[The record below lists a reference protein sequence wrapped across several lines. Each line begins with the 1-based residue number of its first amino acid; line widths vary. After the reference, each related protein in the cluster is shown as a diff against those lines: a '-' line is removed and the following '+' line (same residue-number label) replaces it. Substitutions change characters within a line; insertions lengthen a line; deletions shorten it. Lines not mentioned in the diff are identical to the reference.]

1 MRFLIV
7 GLGSMGKRRIRNLQ
21 AIKAGEIIGFDPRED
36 RRAEAK
42 GKYGI
47 VTYGN
52 FESAMA
58 ARPDALIISTS
69 PDLHMFY
76 ACQALD
82 AGKHFFTEASVT
94 DEGMPEVIRRLAGH
108 RGVGVPSCTMR
119 FYPGPK
125 KIKEWVDQGRIGR
138 VLGFTY
144 HSGQYL
150 PDWHPWEDYRKFYVA
165 NRKTGACREI
175 VPFELVWLTWTFG
188 GITELSCLKDRVG
201 DLEVE
206 IDDLY
211 QLLFRFRGGAIGH
224 LMVDVLAR
232 PAVRHMR
239 IIGTEG
245 IIEWIG
251 KENIVRVSRT
261 ADSSWETVSLGS
273 GTVENQYIN
282 PEEPYI
288 EEMRRFIRA
297 IEGREPFG
305 YTFEE
310 DHQIL
315 KLLYRAEESSQGGN
329 HVILEPQY
337 SDRRKKENHRPVPI
351 SPV

>member
-7 GLGSMGKRRIRNLQ
+7 GLGSMGKRRVRNLQ
-21 AIKAGEIIGFDPRED
+21 VLKAKEIIGFDPRED
-36 RRAEAK
+36 RREEAK
-42 GKYGI
+42 EKYGI
-47 VTYGN
+47 ATYGD

-76 ACQALD
+76 AHRALD

-94 DEGMPEVIRRLAGH
+94 DEGISELIGRLARH
-108 RGVGVPSCTMR
+108 RVVGVPSCTMR

-165 NRKTGACREI
+165 KKETGACREI
-175 VPFELVWLTWTFG
+175 VPFEMVWLTWTFG
-188 GITELSCLKDRVG
+188 PIAEISCLKDRVG

-211 QLLFRFRGGAIGH
+211 QILFRFRGGAIGH

-251 KENIVRVSRT
+251 KENIIRASRMV
-261 ADSSWETVSLGS
+261 DYSWETVSLEA
-273 GTVENQYIN
+273 GTVERQYIN

-297 IEGREPFG
+297 IEGNEPFG

-310 DHQIL
+310 DHKIL
-315 KLLYRAEESSQGGN
+315 KLLYRAEESSQGGK

-337 SDRRKKENHRPVPI
+337 SDRRKKESRPQATI